1 MKLIKFVRNVVL
13 FILTAIFLALM
24 LLVSYCMPHYSVAVI
39 SGVEVKRMNENENT
53 PNNKEVKT
61 LARDVYFV
69 QTYDPKDQKSVTVYR
84 NEDTRFGFPFYFKFN
99 SADISAL
106 AQSLVNQQVEVQY
119 YGWRINLFNMF
130 PNVIFL
136 KPLKENDEMSKPIF
150 SWILYALL
158 LMGFF
163 ISVRSVCALFKGKA
177 H

>member
-1 MKLIKFVRNVVL
+1 MIKFVRNVVL
-13 FILTAIFLALM
+13 FILTAIFLVLM
-24 LLVSYCMPHYSVAVI
+24 LLVSYCMPHYSAAVI

-69 QTYDPKDQKSVTVYR
+69 QTYDPKDKKSVTVYR
-84 NEDTRFGFPFYFKFN
+84 NEDTCFSFPFYFKFN

-136 KPLKENDEMSKPIF
+136 KPLKEGAEMSKPVF

-158 LMGFF
+158 LAGFF
-163 ISVRSVCALFKGKA
+163 ISARSVCALFKGKA

>member
-1 MKLIKFVRNVVL
+1 MIKFVRNVVL
-13 FILTAIFLALM
+13 FILTAIFLVLM

-53 PNNKEVKT
+53 SNNKEVKT

-69 QTYDPKDQKSVTVYR
+69 QTYDPKDKKSVTVYR
-84 NEDTRFGFPFYFKFN
+84 NEDTRFSFPFYFKFN

-136 KPLKENDEMSKPIF
+136 KPLKENAEMSKPVF

-158 LMGFF
+158 LVGFF
-163 ISVRSVCALFKGKA
+163 ISARSVCALFKGKA

>member
-69 QTYDPKDQKSVTVYR
+69 QTYDPKDKKSVTVYR
-84 NEDTRFGFPFYFKFN
+84 NEDTRFSFPFYFKFN

-136 KPLKENDEMSKPIF
+136 KPLKEGAEMSKPVF

-158 LMGFF
+158 LAGFF
-163 ISVRSVCALFKGKA
+163 ISARSVRTLFKGKV

>member
-1 MKLIKFVRNVVL
+1 MIKFVRNVVL
-13 FILTAIFLALM
+13 FILTAIFLVLM
-24 LLVSYCMPHYSVAVI
+24 LLVSYCMPHYSAAVI

-69 QTYDPKDQKSVTVYR
+69 QTYDPEDKKSVTVYR
-84 NEDTRFGFPFYFKFN
+84 NEDTHFSFPFYFKFN

-136 KPLKENDEMSKPIF
+136 KPLKENAEMSKPIF

-163 ISVRSVCALFKGKA
+163 ISVRSVCTLFKGKA

>member
-1 MKLIKFVRNVVL
+1 M
-13 FILTAIFLALM
+13 
-24 LLVSYCMPHYSVAVI
+24 
-39 SGVEVKRMNENENT
+39 
-53 PNNKEVKT
+53 
-61 LARDVYFV
+61 
-69 QTYDPKDQKSVTVYR
+69 TVYR
-84 NEDTRFGFPFYFKFN
+84 NEDTRFGFPFYFKFD

-106 AQSLVNQQVEVQY
+106 AQSLVNQQVEVKY

-136 KPLKENDEMSKPIF
+136 KPLKESTDISKPIF

-163 ISVRSVCALFKGKA
+163 ISARSVCTLFKSKA

>member
-1 MKLIKFVRNVVL
+1 MIKFVRNVVL

-69 QTYDPKDQKSVTVYR
+69 QTYDPKDKKSVTVYR
-84 NEDTRFGFPFYFKFN
+84 NEDTHFSFPFYFKFN

-136 KPLKENDEMSKPIF
+136 KPLKENAEMSKPVF

-158 LMGFF
+158 LVGFF
-163 ISVRSVCALFKGKA
+163 ISARSVCALFKGKA

>member
-1 MKLIKFVRNVVL
+1 MIKFVRNVVL

-24 LLVSYCMPHYSVAVI
+24 LVVSYCMPHYSTAVI

-53 PNNKEVKT
+53 PNNNKEVKT

-136 KPLKENDEMSKPIF
+136 KPLKESADISKPIF

-158 LMGFF
+158 LGGFF
-163 ISVRSVCALFKGKA
+163 ISVRSVCTLFKSKA

>member
-1 MKLIKFVRNVVL
+1 MIKFVRNVVL
-13 FILTAIFLALM
+13 FILTAIFLVLM
-24 LLVSYCMPHYSVAVI
+24 LLVSYCMPHYSAAVI

-136 KPLKENDEMSKPIF
+136 KPLKEGAEMSKPVF

-158 LMGFF
+158 LAGFF
-163 ISVRSVCALFKGKA
+163 ISTRFVCALFKGKA

>member
-1 MKLIKFVRNVVL
+1 MIKFVRNVVL

-24 LLVSYCMPHYSVAVI
+24 LLVSYCMPHYSATVI

-136 KPLKENDEMSKPIF
+136 KPLKEGAEMSKPVF

-158 LMGFF
+158 LAGFF
-163 ISVRSVCALFKGKA
+163 ISARSVCALFKGKA

>member
-1 MKLIKFVRNVVL
+1 MIKFVRNVVL
-13 FILTAIFLALM
+13 FILTAIFLVLM
-24 LLVSYCMPHYSVAVI
+24 LLVSYFMPHYSVAVI

-53 PNNKEVKT
+53 PNNKALKSPT
-61 LARDVYFV
+61 RDVYFI
-69 QTYDPKDQKSVTVYR
+69 QTYDPKDKQSVKVYR

-119 YGWRINLFNMF
+119 YGWRINTLDMF
-130 PNVIFL
+130 PNAIFL
-136 KPLKENDEMSKPIF
+136 KPLKESADISKPIF

-158 LMGFF
+158 LVSFF
-163 ISVRSVCALFKGKA
+163 ISVGSVFALFKSKA

>member
-1 MKLIKFVRNVVL
+1 MIKFVRNVVL

-24 LLVSYCMPHYSVAVI
+24 LLVSYCMPHYSAAVI

-69 QTYDPKDQKSVTVYR
+69 QTYDPKDQKNVTVYR

-136 KPLKENDEMSKPIF
+136 KPLKENAEMSKPVF
-150 SWILYALL
+150 SWILYTLL
-158 LMGFF
+158 LAGFF

>member
-1 MKLIKFVRNVVL
+1 MIKFVRNVVL

-24 LLVSYCMPHYSVAVI
+24 LLVSYCMPHYSAAVI

-53 PNNKEVKT
+53 PNNNKEVKT

-136 KPLKENDEMSKPIF
+136 KPLKESTDISKPIF

-158 LMGFF
+158 LGGFF

>member
-1 MKLIKFVRNVVL
+1 MIKFVRNVVL

-24 LLVSYCMPHYSVAVI
+24 LLVSYCMPHYSAAVI

-136 KPLKENDEMSKPIF
+136 KPLKEGAEMSKPVF

-158 LMGFF
+158 LAGFF

>member
-1 MKLIKFVRNVVL
+1 MRNVVL

-24 LLVSYCMPHYSVAVI
+24 LLVSYCMPHYSAAVI

-69 QTYDPKDQKSVTVYR
+69 QTYDPKDKKSVTVYR

-136 KPLKENDEMSKPIF
+136 KPLKENAEMSKPVF

-158 LMGFF
+158 LVGFF
-163 ISVRSVCALFKGKA
+163 ISARSVWALFKGKA

>member
-1 MKLIKFVRNVVL
+1 MIKFVRNVVL

-69 QTYDPKDQKSVTVYR
+69 QTYDPKDKKSVTVYR

-136 KPLKENDEMSKPIF
+136 KPLKENAEMSKPVF

-158 LMGFF
+158 LVGFF
-163 ISVRSVCALFKGKA
+163 ISAHSVCALFKGKA

>member
-1 MKLIKFVRNVVL
+1 MIKFVRNVVL

-61 LARDVYFV
+61 LARDVYFM
-69 QTYDPKDQKSVTVYR
+69 QTYDPKDKKSVTVYR

-136 KPLKENDEMSKPIF
+136 KPLKENAEMSKPIF

-158 LMGFF
+158 LGGFF
-163 ISVRSVCALFKGKA
+163 ISARFVCALFKSKA

>member
-1 MKLIKFVRNVVL
+1 MRNVVL
-13 FILTAIFLALM
+13 FILTAIFLVLM

-69 QTYDPKDQKSVTVYR
+69 QTYDPKDKKNVTVYR

-136 KPLKENDEMSKPIF
+136 KPLKESAEMSKPVF

-158 LMGFF
+158 LVGFF
-163 ISVRSVCALFKGKA
+163 ISVRFVCALFKGKA

>member
-1 MKLIKFVRNVVL
+1 MRNVVL

-69 QTYDPKDQKSVTVYR
+69 QTYDPKDKKSVTVYR
-84 NEDTRFGFPFYFKFN
+84 NEDTRFSFPFYFKFN

-136 KPLKENDEMSKPIF
+136 KPLKEGAEMSKPVF

-158 LMGFF
+158 LVGFL

>member
-1 MKLIKFVRNVVL
+1 MIKFVRNVVL
-13 FILTAIFLALM
+13 FILTAIFLVLM
-24 LLVSYCMPHYSVAVI
+24 LLVSYCMPHYSAAVI

-136 KPLKENDEMSKPIF
+136 KPLKENDEMSKPVF

-163 ISVRSVCALFKGKA
+163 ISARSVCALFKGKA

>member
-1 MKLIKFVRNVVL
+1 MRNVVL

-24 LLVSYCMPHYSVAVI
+24 LLVSYCMPHYSAAVI

-84 NEDTRFGFPFYFKFN
+84 NEDTRFSFPFYFKFN

-136 KPLKENDEMSKPIF
+136 KPLKENAEMSKPVF

-158 LMGFF
+158 LVGFF
-163 ISVRSVCALFKGKA
+163 ISTRSVCALFKGKA

>member
-1 MKLIKFVRNVVL
+1 MIKFVRNVVL

-24 LLVSYCMPHYSVAVI
+24 LLVSYCMPHYSAAVI

-136 KPLKENDEMSKPIF
+136 KPLKEGAEMSKPVF

-158 LMGFF
+158 LAGFF
-163 ISVRSVCALFKGKA
+163 ISARSVCALFKSKT

>member
-1 MKLIKFVRNVVL
+1 MIKFVRNVVL

-24 LLVSYCMPHYSVAVI
+24 LLVSYCMPHYSAAVI

-136 KPLKENDEMSKPIF
+136 KPLKENAEMSKPVF

-158 LMGFF
+158 LVGFF
-163 ISVRSVCALFKGKA
+163 ISARSVCALFKGKA

>member
-1 MKLIKFVRNVVL
+1 MIKFVRNVVL
-13 FILTAIFLALM
+13 FILTAIFLVLM
-24 LLVSYCMPHYSVAVI
+24 LLVSYCMPHYSAAVI

-84 NEDTRFGFPFYFKFN
+84 NEDTCFGFPFYFKFN

-136 KPLKENDEMSKPIF
+136 KPLKENAEMSKPVF

-158 LMGFF
+158 LVGFF
-163 ISVRSVCALFKGKA
+163 ISVRSVCTLFKSKA

>member
-1 MKLIKFVRNVVL
+1 
-13 FILTAIFLALM
+13 
-24 LLVSYCMPHYSVAVI
+24 
-39 SGVEVKRMNENENT
+39 
-53 PNNKEVKT
+53 
-61 LARDVYFV
+61 V
-69 QTYDPKDQKSVTVYR
+69 QTYDPKDKKSVTVYR

-106 AQSLVNQQVEVQY
+106 AQSLVNQQVEVKY

-136 KPLKENDEMSKPIF
+136 KPLKESTDISKPIF

-158 LMGFF
+158 LMVFF
-163 ISVRSVCALFKGKA
+163 ISASSVCTLFKSKA

>member
-1 MKLIKFVRNVVL
+1 MIKFVRNVVL

-24 LLVSYCMPHYSVAVI
+24 LLVSYCMPHYSAAVI

-136 KPLKENDEMSKPIF
+136 KPLKENVEMSKPVF

-158 LMGFF
+158 LVGFF
-163 ISVRSVCALFKGKA
+163 ISARSVCALFKGKA

>member
-1 MKLIKFVRNVVL
+1 MITFVRNVVL
-13 FILTAIFLALM
+13 FILTVIFLVLM
-24 LLVSYCMPHYSVAVI
+24 LVASYCMPHYSVAVI

-53 PNNKEVKT
+53 PNKETKT

-84 NEDTRFGFPFYFKFN
+84 NEDTRFGFPYYFKFN

-130 PNVIFL
+130 PNVIFI
-136 KPLKENDEMSKPIF
+136 KPLKESTEVSKPIF

-158 LMGFF
+158 LGGYF
-163 ISVRSVCALFKGKA
+163 ISVRSVRSLFKGKA

>member
-1 MKLIKFVRNVVL
+1 MIKFVRNVVL

-136 KPLKENDEMSKPIF
+136 KPLKEGAEMSKPVF

-158 LMGFF
+158 LVGFL
-163 ISVRSVCALFKGKA
+163 ISVRSVRALFKGKA

>member
-1 MKLIKFVRNVVL
+1 MIKFVRNVVL
-13 FILTAIFLALM
+13 FILTAIFLVLM
-24 LLVSYCMPHYSVAVI
+24 LLVSYCMPHYSTAVI

-136 KPLKENDEMSKPIF
+136 KPLKEGTEMSKPVF

-158 LMGFF
+158 LAGFF
-163 ISVRSVCALFKGKA
+163 ISTRSVCALFKGKA

>member
-1 MKLIKFVRNVVL
+1 MIKFVRNVVL

-24 LLVSYCMPHYSVAVI
+24 LLVSYCMPHYSAAVI
-39 SGVEVKRMNENENT
+39 SGVEVKRMNEDT
-53 PNNKEVKT
+53 PNKALKSPT
-61 LARDVYFV
+61 RDVYFI
-69 QTYDPKDQKSVTVYR
+69 QTYDPKNKQSVKVYR

-106 AQSLVNQQVEVQY
+106 AQSLINQQVEVKY
-119 YGWRINLFNMF
+119 CGWRINLFNMF

-136 KPLKENDEMSKPIF
+136 KPLKESADISKPIF

-163 ISVRSVCALFKGKA
+163 ISARSVCTLFKSKA

>member
-1 MKLIKFVRNVVL
+1 MIKFVRNVVL
-13 FILTAIFLALM
+13 FILTAIFLVLM
-24 LLVSYCMPHYSVAVI
+24 LLVSYCMPHYSAAVI

-53 PNNKEVKT
+53 PNSKEVKT

-69 QTYDPKDQKSVTVYR
+69 QTYDPKDKKSVTVYR
-84 NEDTRFGFPFYFKFN
+84 NEDTHFSFPFYFKFN

-136 KPLKENDEMSKPIF
+136 KPLKENAEMSKPVF

-158 LMGFF
+158 LVGFF
-163 ISVRSVCALFKGKA
+163 ISARSVCALFKGKA

>member
-1 MKLIKFVRNVVL
+1 MIKFVRNVVL
-13 FILTAIFLALM
+13 FILTAIFLVLM
-24 LLVSYCMPHYSVAVI
+24 LLVSYCMPHYSAAVI

-69 QTYDPKDQKSVTVYR
+69 QTYDPKDKKSVTVYR
-84 NEDTRFGFPFYFKFN
+84 NEDTHFSFPFYFKFN

-136 KPLKENDEMSKPIF
+136 KPLKESADISKPIF

-158 LMGFF
+158 LMVFF
-163 ISVRSVCALFKGKA
+163 ISASSVCTLFKSKA

>member
-1 MKLIKFVRNVVL
+1 MIKFVRNVVL

-24 LLVSYCMPHYSVAVI
+24 LLVSYCMPHYSAAVI

-69 QTYDPKDQKSVTVYR
+69 QTYDPKDKKSVTVYR

-136 KPLKENDEMSKPIF
+136 KPLKENAEMSKPVF

-158 LMGFF
+158 LVGFF
-163 ISVRSVCALFKGKA
+163 ISARSVWALFKGKA

>member
-1 MKLIKFVRNVVL
+1 MIKFVRNVVL
-13 FILTAIFLALM
+13 LILTAIFLVLM

-136 KPLKENDEMSKPIF
+136 KPLKENAEMSKPIF

-158 LMGFF
+158 LVGFF
-163 ISVRSVCALFKGKA
+163 ISTRSVCALFKGKA

>member
-1 MKLIKFVRNVVL
+1 MIKFVRNVVL

-24 LLVSYCMPHYSVAVI
+24 LLVSYCMPHYSAAVI

-136 KPLKENDEMSKPIF
+136 KPLKENAEMSKPVF

-158 LMGFF
+158 LVGFF
-163 ISVRSVCALFKGKA
+163 ISVRSVWALFKGKA

>member
-1 MKLIKFVRNVVL
+1 MIKFVRNVVL
-13 FILTAIFLALM
+13 FILTAIFLVLM
-24 LLVSYCMPHYSVAVI
+24 LLVSYCMPHYSAAVI

-53 PNNKEVKT
+53 PNN
-61 LARDVYFV
+61 
-69 QTYDPKDQKSVTVYR
+69 
-84 NEDTRFGFPFYFKFN
+84 
-99 SADISAL
+99 SAL

-136 KPLKENDEMSKPIF
+136 KPLKESTDISKPIF

-163 ISVRSVCALFKGKA
+163 ISARSVCTLFKGKA

>member
-1 MKLIKFVRNVVL
+1 MRNVVL

-24 LLVSYCMPHYSVAVI
+24 LLVSYCMPHYSMAVI
-39 SGVEVKRMNENENT
+39 SGVEVKRMNENENM

-69 QTYDPKDQKSVTVYR
+69 QTYDPKDKKSVTVYR
-84 NEDTRFGFPFYFKFN
+84 NEDTRFSFPFYFKFN

-136 KPLKENDEMSKPIF
+136 KPLKENDEMSKPVF

-158 LMGFF
+158 LVGFF